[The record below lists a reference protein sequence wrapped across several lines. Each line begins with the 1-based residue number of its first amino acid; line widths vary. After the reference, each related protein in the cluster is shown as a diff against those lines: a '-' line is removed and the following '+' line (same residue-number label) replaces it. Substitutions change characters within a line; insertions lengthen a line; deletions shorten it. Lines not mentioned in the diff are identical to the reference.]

1 LLDAELKKVIV
12 EEWFGL
18 ENEITRERN
27 NMKRRK
33 NGHQ

>member
-1 LLDAELKKVIV
+1 MSDAELKEKIV
-12 EEWFGL
+12 EGWFGV